1 MNYIENL
8 KNYTNSVAAAVPS
21 SPIDKLNQVAENLRK
36 TCNQKGWIYIAGNGG
51 SASTASHFA
60 NDLVKG
66 LNMAEPR
73 FKAKALNDNIPINT
87 ALANDLDYSSI
98 FSEQLQNYLEPED
111 IFIPISG
118 SGNSANV
125 VNAAQLCQKWG
136 NKVISFTG
144 SGGGK
149 LKKYSDI
156 CCEAPTAVMEEI
168 EDIHLIWEHALIT
181 VLREEIK
188 KE

>member
-8 KNYTNSVAAAVPS
+8 KNYTNSVAAAVTA
-21 SPIDKLNQVAENLRK
+21 SPLEKLDQVAENLMK
-36 TCNQKGWIYIAGNGG
+36 TCKQKGWIYTAGNGG

-66 LNMAEPR
+66 LNMAYPR
-73 FKAKALNDNIPINT
+73 FKARALNDNIPINT

-98 FSEQLQNYLEPED
+98 FCEQLKNYIEPGD
-111 IFIPISG
+111 IFIPFSG
-118 SGNSANV
+118 SGNSPNV
-125 VNAAQLCQKWG
+125 VNAAHMCQEWG
-136 NKVISFTG
+136 HKVISFTG
-144 SGGGK
+144 KGGGK

-181 VLREEIK
+181 VLRKNIQK
-188 KE
+188 K